1 MGGPGCAR
9 WGPQRS
15 TKEAHAPVAFVAV
28 GDWGMPTIAR
38 AWSGLFVATQ
48 IVQCFALTFGCSVD
62 DRALSEALAG
72 AGTNGGI
79 DADAEVGGAGGRA
92 IQGGSGSGGASA
104 GASATDEAGAAGE
117 AGATMIAAP
126 VICSDAQPTPG
137 CLKSLAVNATFDTDT
152 AHWTADP
159 GNTES
164 WSQQD
169 ADQQPASGSL
179 AVLNATVTT
188 DNGSVVAGAGQCVP
202 VVAGSI
208 YDISANVFISSA
220 QGSSGVGG
228 FYASLYPTTDCSGPA
243 LSYFG
248 QSTLSDA
255 TDVWSSANMVVDT
268 TPQNLSTAQTMSLRL
283 IAQKMFSVAPL
294 TVLFDNVLVQKAASQ

>member
-1 MGGPGCAR
+1 
-9 WGPQRS
+9 
-15 TKEAHAPVAFVAV
+15 
-28 GDWGMPTIAR
+28 MPTIAR

-48 IVQCFALTFGCSVD
+48 VVQCFALTLGCSVD
-62 DRALSEALAG
+62 DRVLSEALAG
-72 AGTNGGI
+72 AGANGGM
-79 DADAEVGGAGGRA
+79 DADADAAGAAGRVT
-92 IQGGSGSGGASA
+92 QGGSGSGGASA
-104 GASATDEAGAAGE
+104 RAGAGTGADAGATDEAGAGGE
-117 AGATMIAAP
+117 AGAKTTAAP
-126 VICSDAQPTPG
+126 VVCSDTQPTAG
-137 CLKSLAVNATFDTDT
+137 CLKSLVVNATFDTDT

-159 GNTES
+159 GDTES

-169 ADQQPASGSL
+169 ADGQPASGSL
-179 AVLNATVTT
+179 AVLNATVTSDT
-188 DNGSVVAGAGQCVP
+188 GSVVAGAGQCVP

-208 YDISANVFISSA
+208 YDISTNVFISSA
-220 QGSSGVGG
+220 QGSSGVAG
-228 FYASLYPTTDCSGPA
+228 FYASLYPTSDCSGAA

-283 IAQKMFSVAPL
+283 IAQKMFSAAPL